1 MSQWNYELIPAAQ
14 NDLRL
19 LDGSQQKVVY
29 KALDKLALNPL
40 PRQKGGYGDMLGNK
54 AGVDLS
60 GFLKIKLRGAGLRI
74 VYDLVEKDGK
84 AYVIVIGARQDFE
97 VYRQAEKRLA
107 DYREWLSKNGERE

>member
-1 MSQWNYELIPAAQ
+1 MSAWSYKFIPAAQ
-14 NDLRL
+14 KDFDT
-19 LDGSQQKVVY
+19 LDDSQRKRVI
-29 KALDKLALNPL
+29 KALRKLALNPL
-40 PRQKGGYGDMLGNK
+40 PRQKGGYGDTLGNK

-107 DYREWLSKNGERE
+107 DYREWLSKNGERA